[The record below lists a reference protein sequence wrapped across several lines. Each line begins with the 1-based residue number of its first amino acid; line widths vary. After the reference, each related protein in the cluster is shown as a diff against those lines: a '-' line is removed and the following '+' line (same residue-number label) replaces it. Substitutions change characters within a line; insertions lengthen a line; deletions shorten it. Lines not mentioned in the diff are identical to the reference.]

1 MKTVKKI
8 IKIFLLSVIALI
20 LLGVGFTYIYGEKIE
35 QLMLEKI
42 REKSTTEIKVKEVSF
57 SFFDNFPYASVK
69 LTDVL
74 IMGKE
79 SNIKDTLLYAK
90 ESHLQF
96 NIFNLLSEKQ
106 EISKVVLLKSK
117 LNIKYDIDGNPN
129 FKIFKEAK
137 DKEKK
142 VKINQIYFFESKISY
157 IHQKKNTEIKGIT
170 HKVLLEFQKEIQSDF
185 LVKGD
190 LYMQKLVVDETD
202 YIYKKEC
209 KIDASLS
216 FSDSV
221 CYIKKSTLFIEDIQ
235 LALAGEVKR
244 KNVNLDISATNQALK
259 SILTHMPEKFKSIC
273 SKFTTD
279 GNLSCIGKVKG
290 EISKTNNPHF
300 NMDFSITNGLF
311 NLKENPFELSEIS
324 MQANID
330 NGNTNNFETSIIKVN
345 NCIAKTKNGSFS
357 GSFQVRNLN
366 NYYLSTDINSNL
378 DLAEVNQ
385 LFENTLF
392 FNMKGELVG
401 NTKYNGLLSF
411 SKKMKQNFLD
421 ATHQSTISLKKVEF
435 QYKKSALVFGFKNLQ
450 GEIKGDKIL
459 VEKSD
464 ITISD
469 SDFKFDGSITNFI
482 PYLLRESNTIEMK
495 GNMQSVY
502 VKFDEL
508 MTIKEINGGEGI
520 SVSTLPNWIEADL
533 NTEIEQLSY
542 QYFVAENIDAGID
555 YRNFTLKAKE
565 VKMNTLNGQIT
576 GEVKFFERPNN
587 YLKLFTSAHLEKINI
602 RDLFAGF
609 QNFGQEFIQD
619 KHIKGVGTADIQLQS
634 SWNPGFEF
642 DPNKLQLNSHLIIE
656 KGELVDFSPLLKLS
670 SYVSVEELKNV
681 KFSTLENTIKI
692 RNNNINIPAMEIQS
706 SALSVFISGSHNF
719 DNEIDYQIRLLL
731 SELISKKARNKNKN
745 LDNELGVLGDDGLG
759 KTTLYLRMDGTADNP
774 NIYFDKIKIK
784 EKIKTELK
792 KETEQIKTI
801 IKEDVLNQKRDS
813 SKIEEEKEMDV
824 LIEWE
829 DE

>member
-42 REKSTTEIKVKEVSF
+42 REKSTTEIKVKEVRF

-106 EISKVVLLKSK
+106 EINKVVLLKSK

-170 HKVLLEFQKEIQSDF
+170 HKVLLEFQKEIQSNF

-221 CYIKKSTLFIEDIQ
+221 CYIKKSTLFIEDIE

-244 KNVNLDISATNQALK
+244 KNVNLDISATNQSLK

-273 SKFTTD
+273 NKFTTD

-520 SVSTLPNWIEADL
+520 SVSTLPNWIEVDL

>member
-106 EISKVVLLKSK
+106 EINKVVLLKSK

-209 KIDASLS
+209 KIDASFS

-221 CYIKKSTLFIEDIQ
+221 CYIKKSTLFIEDIE

-692 RNNNINIPAMEIQS
+692 RNNNINIPTMEIQS

>member
-8 IKIFLLSVIALI
+8 IKSFLLSVIALI

-42 REKSTTEIKVKEVSF
+42 REKSTTEIKVKEISF

-190 LYMQKLVVDETD
+190 LYMQNLVVEETD

-209 KIDASLS
+209 KIDASFS
-216 FSDSV
+216 FSDSA

-555 YRNFTLKAKE
+555 YRNFILKAKE
-565 VKMNTLNGQIT
+565 LKMNTLNGQIT

-706 SALSVFISGSHNF
+706 SALSVFISGFHNF

>member
-8 IKIFLLSVIALI
+8 IKSFLLSVIALI

-157 IHQKKNTEIKGIT
+157 IHQKKNTDIKGII

-190 LYMQKLVVDETD
+190 LYMQNLVVDETD

-209 KIDASLS
+209 KIDASFS

-435 QYKKSALVFGFKNLQ
+435 QYKKSALVFGFQNLQ

-555 YRNFTLKAKE
+555 YRNFTLKVKE
-565 VKMNTLNGQIT
+565 IKMNTLNGEIT

-706 SALSVFISGSHNF
+706 SALSVFVSGSHNF